1 MAARA
6 PARGRPVIPI
16 RVTLLADVAEIVSR
30 SHGLNET
37 LKNVVDLVAKRL
49 DADACSLYLLDA
61 RSDELTLEATI
72 GLYPD
77 SVSRVSLPHGE
88 GLVGLAAT
96 TGEPV
101 VTVHAREHAQYKY
114 FPETGE
120 ERFESLMAVP
130 MIVRDA
136 TIGVLAVQTILAREF
151 DSSEVEMFS
160 TCAQL
165 IAPVVIN
172 ARLLALVGASDEEAS
187 LTIARREA
195 SVGRA
200 SDREEQNIDYPG
212 IPTSPGIAI
221 GTIYRLETP
230 LSLEHLHYTPNS
242 DPEHELQELM
252 DAIGEARR
260 VLDGMREKLGSKF
273 GLDLA
278 AVFQTHIQIL
288 EDKGFVAK
296 LREEA
301 LSTGNALTAL
311 TNVIGAY
318 RKTFQRMSDPY
329 FRERVTDIE
338 DVGQRVMES
347 LLGERH
353 HTTPL
358 SEGAIVVA
366 SNLLPGMFARLEVEN
381 IAAIVSE
388 HGGPTSH
395 GAIFARTLEVPAVT
409 GISGIQAAVR
419 SGEMAIVDGGEGR
432 IILSPDEGLLYE
444 YRRAQ
449 QRYTVAIEHLD
460 ALRDRPAETRDGRGI
475 RLTANVGLVSDLRLV
490 DQHGADGIGLFRT
503 EMLAFAHRG
512 FPGEEEQTELYESVV
527 KSMAPRTV
535 TIRTLDLGGD
545 KEMPNVSVRLE
556 DNPQLGC
563 RSIRLSLANPE
574 IFKAQLRAIYRA
586 SAVGNVRLMLPMIT
600 SIDELR
606 SAKAVIAEAIH
617 DLERAGIPYD
627 KNVPIGLMIEVPS
640 AALTAD
646 VLAREC
652 DFFSIGTNDLTQY
665 TLAVDRGNEHV
676 AHIYDP
682 LHPAVLALM
691 DASVRAASRANIP
704 ISVCG
709 EVSSNPLAVPLLV
722 GLGIQEL
729 SSTPSAVPLVKE
741 IIRKLDFGDLE
752 ADVRAAQEAGT
763 AAEVHRIAAL
773 RLRDAGLL
781 EHPDIG
787 PWLRT
792 VVDKALPSQ

>member
-1 MAARA
+1 
-6 PARGRPVIPI
+6 
-16 RVTLLADVAEIVSR
+16 VSQ
-30 SHGLNET
+30 
-37 LKNVVDLVAKRL
+37 
-49 DADACSLYLLDA
+49 
-61 RSDELTLEATI
+61 
-72 GLYPD
+72 
-77 SVSRVSLPHGE
+77 VSLPHGE

-96 TGEPV
+96 SGQPV
-101 VTVHAREHAQYKY
+101 VTIHAREHPQYKY
-114 FPETGE
+114 FAETGE
-120 ERFESLMAVP
+120 ERFESFMAVP
-130 MIVRDA
+130 MIVRGA
-136 TIGVLAVQTILAREF
+136 TIGVLAVQTILPREF
-151 DSSEVEMFS
+151 DSSEVEIFQ

-172 ARLLALVGASDEEAS
+172 ARLLALVGVSDEEIS
-187 LTIARREA
+187 LGIADHEGSEA
-195 SVGRA
+195 HA
-200 SDREEQNIDYPG
+200 SDREEQNIEHHG
-212 IPTSPGIAI
+212 IPTSRGIAI

-230 LSLEHLHYTPNS
+230 LNLERLRYTPNS
-242 DPEHELQELM
+242 DPEREVEELM

-296 LREEA
+296 LRAEVLA
-301 LSTGNALTAL
+301 TGNALDAL
-311 TNVIGAY
+311 TNVIGTY

-353 HTTPL
+353 QTTPL

-366 SNLLPGMFARLEVEN
+366 NNLLPGMFARLEVEN

-409 GISGIQAAVR
+409 GVPGIQAAVR
-419 SGEMAIVDGGEGR
+419 TGEVAIVDGGEGR
-432 IILSPDEGLLYE
+432 IILAPDEGLLYE

-449 QRYTVAIEHLD
+449 QRYSVAIEHLD

-475 RLTANVGLVSDLRLV
+475 RLSANVGLVSDLRLV
-490 DQHGADGIGLFRT
+490 DQHGADGVGLFRT

-512 FPGEEEQTELYESVV
+512 FPGEEEQTELYESVA
-527 KSMAPRTV
+527 KEMAPRSV

-545 KEMPNVSVRLE
+545 KEMPNVGIRLE

-563 RSIRLSLANPE
+563 RSIRLSLANQG

-586 SAVGNVRLMLPMIT
+586 SAVGNIRLMLPMIT
-600 SIDELR
+600 SLDELR
-606 SAKAVIAEAIH
+606 SAKALIAETIEGL
-617 DLERAGIPYD
+617 DRAGIPYD
-627 KNVPIGLMIEVPS
+627 KNVPVGLMIEVP
-640 AALTAD
+640 AAAITAD
-646 VLAREC
+646 ALAREC

-691 DASVRAASRANIP
+691 GASVRAASRANIP

-741 IIRKLDFGDLE
+741 IIRELDFGDLE

-763 AAEVHRIAAL
+763 ATEVHRIAAA

-792 VVDKALPSQ
+792 MVDKVLPSG

>member
-1 MAARA
+1 
-6 PARGRPVIPI
+6 
-16 RVTLLADVAEIVSR
+16 LADVAEVVSR
-30 SHGLNET
+30 SHSLNET
-37 LKNVVDLVAKRL
+37 LKNVVELVAKRL
-49 DADACSLYLLDA
+49 DADACSLYLSDA
-61 RSDELTLEATI
+61 RTRELTLEATI

-77 SVSRVSLPHGE
+77 SVKQVSLPHGE

-96 TGEPV
+96 TGQPV
-101 VTVHAREHAQYKY
+101 VTVHAREHPNYKY

-120 ERFESLMAVP
+120 ERFDSFMAVP
-130 MIVRDA
+130 MIVRGA
-136 TIGVLAVQTILAREF
+136 TIGILAVQTILPRKF
-151 DSSEVEMFS
+151 DSSEIEIFR

-172 ARLLALVGASDEEAS
+172 ARLLALVGVSDEETS
-187 LTIARREA
+187 LAIANREA
-195 SVGRA
+195 SEARPP
-200 SDREEQNIDYPG
+200 DREERNVEHRG
-212 IPTSPGIAI
+212 IPTSRGIAI

-230 LSLEHLHYTPNS
+230 LDLERLQYTPNA
-242 DPEHELQELM
+242 DPEREVEELM
-252 DAIGEARR
+252 GAIGEARR

-296 LREEA
+296 LRKEA
-301 LSTGNALTAL
+301 LTTGNALTAL
-311 TNVIGAY
+311 TNVIDTY

-358 SEGAIVVA
+358 SAGAIVVA
-366 SNLLPGMFARLEVEN
+366 SNLLPGMFARLEVEK

-409 GISGIQAAVR
+409 GIPGIQSAVR

-432 IILSPDEGLLYE
+432 IILAPDEGVLYE
-444 YRRAQ
+444 YRRAR

-460 ALRDRPAETRDGRGI
+460 ALRSRPAETRDGRGI

-512 FPGEEEQTELYESVV
+512 FPSEEEQAELYETVA
-527 KSMAPRTV
+527 KAMAPRTV

-545 KEMPNVSVRLE
+545 KEIPNVGMRME

-563 RSIRLSLANPE
+563 RSIRLSLANQG

-586 SAVGNVRLMLPMIT
+586 SAAGNIRLMLPMIT
-600 SIDELR
+600 SVDELR
-606 SAKAVIAEAIH
+606 SAKALIAEAIQSL
-617 DLERAGIPYD
+617 DRAGIPYD
-627 KNVPIGLMIEVPS
+627 ENVPVGVMIEVPS
-640 AALTAD
+640 AAITAET
-646 VLAREC
+646 LAREC

-691 DASVRAASRANIP
+691 GTSVRAASRAGIP

-709 EVSSNPLAVPLLV
+709 EVSSHPLAVPLLV
-722 GLGIQEL
+722 GLGIEEL

-741 IIRKLDFGDLE
+741 IIRELDFGDLE
-752 ADVRAAQEAGT
+752 ADVRAAQDVGT
-763 AAEVHRIAAL
+763 AAEVHRIAAA
-773 RLRDAGLL
+773 RLRDAGIL

-792 VVDKALPSQ
+792 LVDKVLPGG

>member
-1 MAARA
+1 
-6 PARGRPVIPI
+6 V
-16 RVTLLADVAEIVSR
+16 VSR
-30 SHGLNET
+30 SHGLGET
-37 LKNVVDLVAKRL
+37 LSNVVELVAKRL
-49 DADACSLYLLDA
+49 DADACSLYLVDA
-61 RSDELTLEATI
+61 ATDELRLEATI

-77 SVSRVSLPHGE
+77 AVSQVCLPHGE

-96 TGEPV
+96 TGQPV
-101 VTVHAREHAQYKY
+101 VTIHAREHSQYKY

-120 ERFESLMAVP
+120 ERFDSFMAVP
-130 MIVRDA
+130 MIVRGA
-136 TIGVLAVQTILAREF
+136 TIGVLAVQTIEPRDF
-151 DSSEVEMFS
+151 DSSEVEIFR

-165 IAPVVIN
+165 IAPVVVN
-172 ARLLALVGASDEEAS
+172 ARLLALVGLSDEDAAS
-187 LTIARREA
+187 QTAERGALEK
-195 SVGRA
+195 RA
-200 SDREEQNIDYPG
+200 SDREAQNIEHRG
-212 IPTSPGIAI
+212 IPTSRGIAI
-221 GTIYRLETP
+221 GTIFRLETP
-230 LSLEHLHYTPNS
+230 LNLERLHYTPNS
-242 DPEHELQELM
+242 NPKREVQELM
-252 DAIGEARR
+252 DALGEARR
-260 VLDGMREKLGSKF
+260 ELDGMREKLGSKF

-296 LREEA
+296 LRREA
-301 LSTGNALTAL
+301 LATGNALTAL
-311 TNVIGAY
+311 TNVIGTY
-318 RKTFQRMSDPY
+318 RKTFERMSDPY
-329 FRERVTDIE
+329 FRERVNDVE

-353 HTTPL
+353 QTTTL
-358 SEGAIVVA
+358 SKGAIVVA
-366 SNLLPGMFARLEVEN
+366 SNLLPGMFARLEVEK

-395 GAIFARTLEVPAVT
+395 GAIFARTLEVPALT
-409 GISGIQAAVR
+409 GVPGILAAVR
-419 SGEMAIVDGGEGR
+419 PGEMAIVDGGEGL

-444 YRRAQ
+444 YRRAR

-460 ALRDRPAETRDGRGI
+460 ALRERPAETRDGRSI
-475 RLTANVGLVSDLRLV
+475 RLTANVGLVSDLQLV
-490 DQHGADGIGLFRT
+490 NQHGADGIGLFRT

-512 FPGEEEQTELYESVV
+512 FPGEEEQTELYQRVA

-563 RSIRLSLANPE
+563 RSIRLSLANPG

-586 SAVGNVRLMLPMIT
+586 SATGNVRLMLPMVT
-600 SIDELR
+600 SINELR
-606 SAKAVIAEAIH
+606 SARVLIAEVLQ

-627 KNVPIGLMIEVPS
+627 PNVPIGLMIEVPS
-640 AALTAD
+640 AAITAEA
-646 VLAREC
+646 LAREC

-682 LHPAVLALM
+682 LHPAVLSLIN
-691 DASVRAASRANIP
+691 ASVRAASRANIP

-709 EVSSNPLAVPLLV
+709 EMSSNPLAVPLLV

-729 SSTPSAVPLVKE
+729 SSAPSAVPLVKE
-741 IIRKLDFGDLE
+741 IIRELDFGDLE
-752 ADVRAAQEAGT
+752 ADVREAQEAGT
-763 AAEVHRIAAL
+763 AAEVHRIGAA

-792 VVDKALPSQ
+792 LIDKALPNP

>member
-1 MAARA
+1 
-6 PARGRPVIPI
+6 
-16 RVTLLADVAEIVSR
+16 
-30 SHGLNET
+30 
-37 LKNVVDLVAKRL
+37 
-49 DADACSLYLLDA
+49 
-61 RSDELTLEATI
+61 
-72 GLYPD
+72 
-77 SVSRVSLPHGE
+77 
-88 GLVGLAAT
+88 VGLAAT

-101 VTVHAREHAQYKY
+101 VTVNAREHAQYKY

-120 ERFESLMAVP
+120 ERFESFMAVP
-130 MIVRDA
+130 MIVRGA
-136 TIGVLAVQTILAREF
+136 TIGVLAVQTILPREF
-151 DSSEVEMFS
+151 DSSEVEIFR

-172 ARLLALVGASDEEAS
+172 ARLLALVGVSDEEIS
-187 LTIARREA
+187 LGTAGREV
-195 SVGRA
+195 SDVRA
-200 SDREEQNIDYPG
+200 PDQEEQNIEYSG

-230 LSLEHLHYTPNS
+230 LDLERLHYTPNS
-242 DPEHELQELM
+242 DPEREVQELM

-311 TNVIGAY
+311 TNVIGTY

-358 SEGAIVVA
+358 SDGAIIVA
-366 SNLLPGMFARLEVEN
+366 DNLMPGMFARLEVEKV
-381 IAAIVSE
+381 AAIVSE

-409 GISGIQAAVR
+409 GIPGIQATVR

-432 IILSPDEGLLYE
+432 IILAPDEGLLYE
-444 YRRAQ
+444 YRRARK
-449 QRYTVAIEHLD
+449 RYTVAIEHLD
-460 ALRDRPAETRDGRGI
+460 ALRDRPAETRDGRSI

-490 DQHGADGIGLFRT
+490 DQHGADGVGLFRT

-512 FPGEEEQTELYESVV
+512 FPGEEDQAELYETVA
-527 KSMAPRTV
+527 KAMAPRTV

-563 RSIRLSLANPE
+563 RSIRLSLANQE

-606 SAKAVIAEAIH
+606 SAKALIAESIQ
-617 DLERAGIPYD
+617 DLEWAGIPYD
-627 KNVPIGLMIEVPS
+627 KNVPVGLMIEVPS
-640 AALTAD
+640 AAITAES
-646 VLAREC
+646 LAREC

-665 TLAVDRGNEHV
+665 TLAADRGNEHV

-682 LHPAVLALM
+682 LHPAVLALI

-741 IIRKLDFGDLE
+741 IIRELDFGDLE
-752 ADVRAAQEAGT
+752 VDVRAAQEAGT
-763 AAEVHRIAAL
+763 AAEVHRIAAA

-787 PWLRT
+787 PWLRSL
-792 VVDKALPSQ
+792 VDKALPSQ

>member
-1 MAARA
+1 
-6 PARGRPVIPI
+6 
-16 RVTLLADVAEIVSR
+16 
-30 SHGLNET
+30 
-37 LKNVVDLVAKRL
+37 
-49 DADACSLYLLDA
+49 
-61 RSDELTLEATI
+61 
-72 GLYPD
+72 
-77 SVSRVSLPHGE
+77 
-88 GLVGLAAT
+88 
-96 TGEPV
+96 
-101 VTVHAREHAQYKY
+101 
-114 FPETGE
+114 
-120 ERFESLMAVP
+120 
-130 MIVRDA
+130 
-136 TIGVLAVQTILAREF
+136 
-151 DSSEVEMFS
+151 MFQ

-172 ARLLALVGASDEEAS
+172 ARLLALVGLTDEDSSGTTAE
-187 LTIARREA
+187 REA
-195 SVGRA
+195 LENLA
-200 SDREEQNIDYPG
+200 SDREERNIEHRG
-212 IPTSPGIAI
+212 IPTSRGIAI

-230 LSLEHLHYTPNS
+230 LNLERLHYTPNE
-242 DPEHELQELM
+242 DPKREVEELM

-260 VLDGMREKLGSKF
+260 ELDGMREKLGSKF

-296 LREEA
+296 LRREVLA
-301 LSTGNALTAL
+301 TGNALTAL
-311 TNVIGAY
+311 TNVIGTY
-318 RKTFQRMSDPY
+318 RKTFERMSDPY
-329 FRERVTDIE
+329 FRERVNDIE

-366 SNLLPGMFARLEVEN
+366 SNLLPSMFARLEVEK

-395 GAIFARTLEVPAVT
+395 GAIFARTLEVPALT
-409 GISGIQAAVR
+409 GIPGIQAAVR
-419 SGEMAIVDGGEGR
+419 SGETAIVDGAEGL

-449 QRYTVAIEHLD
+449 KRYTVAIEHLD
-460 ALRDRPAETRDGRGI
+460 ALRDRPAETRDGRSI

-512 FPGEEEQTELYESVV
+512 FPGEEEQAQLYERVA

-535 TIRTLDLGGD
+535 TIRTFDLGGD
-545 KEMPNVSVRLE
+545 KEMPDISMRLE

-563 RSIRLSLANPE
+563 RSIRLSLANQG

-586 SAVGNVRLMLPMIT
+586 SAAGNIRLMLPMVT

-606 SAKAVIAEAIH
+606 SAKVLIAEVLD
-617 DLERAGIPYD
+617 DLKRAGIPYD
-627 KNVPIGLMIEVPS
+627 ENVPLGLMIEVPS
-640 AALTAD
+640 AAITAD

-682 LHPAVLALM
+682 LHPAVLSLI
-691 DASVRAASRANIP
+691 DASIRAASRANIP

-709 EVSSNPLAVPLLV
+709 EMARNPLAVPLLV

-729 SSTPSAVPLVKE
+729 SSAPSAVPLVKE
-741 IIRKLDFGDLE
+741 IIRELDFGDLE
-752 ADVRAAQEAGT
+752 ADVRKTQKAGT
-763 AAEVHRIAAL
+763 AAEVHQIGAA

-787 PWLRT
+787 PWLQT
-792 VVDKALPSQ
+792 LVDKTLLGH

>member
-1 MAARA
+1 
-6 PARGRPVIPI
+6 
-16 RVTLLADVAEIVSR
+16 
-30 SHGLNET
+30 
-37 LKNVVDLVAKRL
+37 
-49 DADACSLYLLDA
+49 
-61 RSDELTLEATI
+61 
-72 GLYPD
+72 
-77 SVSRVSLPHGE
+77 
-88 GLVGLAAT
+88 VGLAAT
-96 TGEPV
+96 TGQPV

-120 ERFESLMAVP
+120 ERFESFMAVP
-130 MIVRDA
+130 MIVRGA
-136 TIGVLAVQTILAREF
+136 TIGVLAVQTIESREF
-151 DSSEVEMFS
+151 DSNEVEIFR

-172 ARLLALVGASDEEAS
+172 ARLLALVGLTEEDASQATAE
-187 LTIARREA
+187 REA
-195 SVGRA
+195 LEKRS
-200 SDREEQNIDYPG
+200 SEREEQNIEHRG
-212 IPTSPGIAI
+212 IPTSRGIAI

-230 LSLEHLHYTPNS
+230 LNLEQLHYTPNS
-242 DPEHELQELM
+242 DPEREVQELM

-260 VLDGMREKLGSKF
+260 ELDGMREKLGSKF

-296 LREEA
+296 LRREA
-301 LSTGNALTAL
+301 LATGNALAAL
-311 TNVIGAY
+311 TNVIGTY

-329 FRERVTDIE
+329 FRERVNDIE

-353 HTTPL
+353 HTTAL
-358 SEGAIVVA
+358 AEGAIVVA
-366 SNLLPGMFARLEVEN
+366 SNLLPGMFARLEVEK

-395 GAIFARTLEVPAVT
+395 GAIFARTLEVPALT
-409 GISGIQAAVR
+409 GIPGIQAAVR
-419 SGEMAIVDGGEGR
+419 AGETAIVDGGEGLV
-432 IILSPDEGLLYE
+432 ILSPDEGLLYE

-460 ALRDRPAETRDGRGI
+460 ALRDRPSETRDGRSI

-490 DQHGADGIGLFRT
+490 NQHGAAGIGLFRT

-512 FPGEEEQTELYESVV
+512 FPAEEEQTELYERVV

-545 KEMPNVSVRLE
+545 KEMPNVSMRLE

-563 RSIRLSLANPE
+563 RSIRLSLANQG

-586 SAVGNVRLMLPMIT
+586 SAAGRIRLMLPMVT

-606 SAKAVIAEAIH
+606 SAKALIAEVLH
-617 DLERAGIPYD
+617 DLDRAGIPYD
-627 KNVPIGLMIEVPS
+627 ENVPLGLMIEVPS
-640 AALTAD
+640 AAITAD
-646 VLAREC
+646 VLARES

-682 LHPAVLALM
+682 LHPAVLSLI

-709 EVSSNPLAVPLLV
+709 EMSSNPLAVPLLV

-729 SSTPSAVPLVKE
+729 SSAPSAVPLVKE
-741 IIRKLDFGDLE
+741 IIRELDFGDLE
-752 ADVRAAQEAGT
+752 ADVRHAQEAGT
-763 AAEVHRIAAL
+763 AAEVHQIGAT
-773 RLRDAGLL
+773 RLREAGLL

-792 VVDKALPSQ
+792 LVDKTLKHH

>member
-1 MAARA
+1 
-6 PARGRPVIPI
+6 
-16 RVTLLADVAEIVSR
+16 LS
-30 SHGLNET
+30 
-37 LKNVVDLVAKRL
+37 NVVELVAKRL
-49 DADACSLYLLDA
+49 DADACSLYLTDA
-61 RSDELTLEATI
+61 PTDELRLEATI
-72 GLYPD
+72 GLHQD
-77 SVSRVSLPHGE
+77 SVSHVSLPHGE

-96 TGEPV
+96 TGQPV

-120 ERFESLMAVP
+120 ERFESFMAVP
-130 MIVRDA
+130 MIVRGA
-136 TIGVLAVQTILAREF
+136 TIGVLAVQTIESREF
-151 DSSEVEMFS
+151 DSNEVEIFR

-172 ARLLALVGASDEEAS
+172 ARLLALVGLTEEDASQATAE
-187 LTIARREA
+187 REA
-195 SVGRA
+195 LEKRS
-200 SDREEQNIDYPG
+200 SEREEQNIEHRG
-212 IPTSPGIAI
+212 IPTSRGIAI

-230 LSLEHLHYTPNS
+230 LNLEQLHYTPNS
-242 DPEHELQELM
+242 DPEREVQELM

-260 VLDGMREKLGSKF
+260 ELDGMREKLGSKF

-296 LREEA
+296 LRREA
-301 LSTGNALTAL
+301 LATGNALAAL
-311 TNVIGAY
+311 TNVIGTY

-329 FRERVTDIE
+329 FRERVNDIE

-353 HTTPL
+353 HTTAL
-358 SEGAIVVA
+358 AEGAIVVA
-366 SNLLPGMFARLEVEN
+366 SNLLPGMFARLEVEK

-395 GAIFARTLEVPAVT
+395 GAIFARTLEVPALT
-409 GISGIQAAVR
+409 GIPGIQAAVR
-419 SGEMAIVDGGEGR
+419 AGETAIVDGGEGLV
-432 IILSPDEGLLYE
+432 ILSPDEGLLYE

-460 ALRDRPAETRDGRGI
+460 ALRDRPSETRDGRSI

-490 DQHGADGIGLFRT
+490 NQHGAAGIGLFRT

-512 FPGEEEQTELYESVV
+512 FPAEEEQTELYERVV

-545 KEMPNVSVRLE
+545 KEMPNVSMRLE

-563 RSIRLSLANPE
+563 RSIRLSLANQG

-586 SAVGNVRLMLPMIT
+586 SAAGRIRLMLPMVT

-606 SAKAVIAEAIH
+606 SAKALIAEVLH
-617 DLERAGIPYD
+617 DLDRAGIPYD
-627 KNVPIGLMIEVPS
+627 ENVPLGLMIEVPS
-640 AALTAD
+640 AAITAD
-646 VLAREC
+646 VLARES

-682 LHPAVLALM
+682 LHPAVLSLI

-709 EVSSNPLAVPLLV
+709 EMSSNPLAVPLLV

-729 SSTPSAVPLVKE
+729 SSAPSAVPLVKE
-741 IIRKLDFGDLE
+741 IIRELDFGDLE
-752 ADVRAAQEAGT
+752 ADVRHAQEAGT
-763 AAEVHRIAAL
+763 AAEVHQIGAT
-773 RLRDAGLL
+773 RLREAGLL

-792 VVDKALPSQ
+792 LVDKTLKHH

>member
-1 MAARA
+1 
-6 PARGRPVIPI
+6 
-16 RVTLLADVAEIVSR
+16 
-30 SHGLNET
+30 
-37 LKNVVDLVAKRL
+37 
-49 DADACSLYLLDA
+49 
-61 RSDELTLEATI
+61 
-72 GLYPD
+72 
-77 SVSRVSLPHGE
+77 
-88 GLVGLAAT
+88 VGLAAT

-101 VTVHAREHAQYKY
+101 VTVNAREHAQYKY

-120 ERFESLMAVP
+120 ERFESFMAVP
-130 MIVRDA
+130 MIVRGA
-136 TIGVLAVQTILAREF
+136 TIGVLAVQTILPREF
-151 DSSEVEMFS
+151 DSSEVEIFR

-172 ARLLALVGASDEEAS
+172 TRLLALVGVSDEEIS
-187 LTIARREA
+187 LGTAGREV
-195 SVGRA
+195 SDVRA
-200 SDREEQNIDYPG
+200 PDQEEQNIEYPG

-230 LSLEHLHYTPNS
+230 LDLERLHYTPNS
-242 DPEHELQELM
+242 DPEREVQELM
-252 DAIGEARR
+252 GAIGEARR

-311 TNVIGAY
+311 TNVIGTY

-358 SEGAIVVA
+358 SDGAIIVA
-366 SNLLPGMFARLEVEN
+366 SNLMPGMFARLEVEKV
-381 IAAIVSE
+381 AAIVSE

-409 GISGIQAAVR
+409 GIPGIQAAVR

-432 IILSPDEGLLYE
+432 IILAPDEGLLYE
-444 YRRAQ
+444 YRRAR

-460 ALRDRPAETRDGRGI
+460 ALRDRPAETRDGRSI

-490 DQHGADGIGLFRT
+490 DQHGADGVGLFRT

-512 FPGEEEQTELYESVV
+512 FPGEEDQAELYETVA
-527 KSMAPRTV
+527 KAMAPRTV

-563 RSIRLSLANPE
+563 RSIRLSLANQG

-606 SAKAVIAEAIH
+606 SAKALIAESIQ
-617 DLERAGIPYD
+617 DLEWAGIPYD
-627 KNVPIGLMIEVPS
+627 KNVPVGLMIEVPS
-640 AALTAD
+640 AAITAES
-646 VLAREC
+646 LAREC

-682 LHPAVLALM
+682 LHPAVLALI

-741 IIRKLDFGDLE
+741 IIRELDFGDLE
-752 ADVRAAQEAGT
+752 VDARAAQEAGT
-763 AAEVHRIAAL
+763 AAEVHRIAAA

-787 PWLRT
+787 PWLRSL
-792 VVDKALPSQ
+792 VDKALPSQ

>member
-1 MAARA
+1 L
-6 PARGRPVIPI
+6 
-16 RVTLLADVAEIVSR
+16 T
-30 SHGLNET
+30 
-37 LKNVVDLVAKRL
+37 NVVELVAKQL
-49 DADACSLYLLDA
+49 DADACSLYLTDA
-61 RSDELTLEATI
+61 ATDELTLEATI
-72 GLYPD
+72 GLHQD
-77 SVSRVSLPHGE
+77 SVNQVSLPHGE

-96 TGEPV
+96 TGQPL

-120 ERFESLMAVP
+120 ERFESFMAVP
-130 MIVRDA
+130 MIVRGA
-136 TIGVLAVQTILAREF
+136 TIGVLAIQTIEPREF
-151 DSSEVEMFS
+151 DSNEVEIFR

-172 ARLLALVGASDEEAS
+172 ARLLALVGLAEEDSSGTTAERKA
-187 LTIARREA
+187 LENL
-195 SVGRA
+195 A
-200 SDREEQNIDYPG
+200 SDRKERNIEHRG
-212 IPTSPGIAI
+212 IPTSRGIAI

-230 LSLEHLHYTPNS
+230 LDLERLHYTPTS
-242 DPEHELQELM
+242 DPKREVQELM
-252 DAIGEARR
+252 DAISEARR
-260 VLDGMREKLGSKF
+260 ELDGMREKLGSKF

-296 LREEA
+296 LRREA
-301 LSTGNALTAL
+301 LATGNALTAL
-311 TNVIGAY
+311 MNVIGTY

-329 FRERVTDIE
+329 FRERVNDIE

-347 LLGERH
+347 LLGERD

-366 SNLLPGMFARLEVEN
+366 SNLLPGMFARLEVEK

-395 GAIFARTLEVPAVT
+395 GAIFARTLEVPALT
-409 GISGIQAAVR
+409 GIPGIQAAVR
-419 SGEMAIVDGGEGR
+419 TGETAIVDGGEGL

-449 QRYTVAIEHLD
+449 KRYTVAIEHLD
-460 ALRDRPAETRDGRGI
+460 ALRNRPAETRDGRSI
-475 RLTANVGLVSDLRLV
+475 RLTANVGLVSDLQLV
-490 DQHGADGIGLFRT
+490 NQHGADGIGLFRT
-503 EMLAFAHRG
+503 EMLAFANRG
-512 FPGEEEQTELYESVV
+512 FPGEEEQTQLYERVV

-545 KEMPNVSVRLE
+545 KEMPDVSMRIE

-563 RSIRLSLANPE
+563 RSIRLSLANQG

-586 SAVGNVRLMLPMIT
+586 SAAGCVRLMLPMIT
-600 SIDELR
+600 SINELR
-606 SAKAVIAEAIH
+606 SAKVLIAEVLD
-617 DLERAGIPYD
+617 DLKRAGIPYD
-627 KNVPIGLMIEVPS
+627 ENVPLGLMIEVPS
-640 AALTAD
+640 AAITAD
-646 VLAREC
+646 TLAREC

-682 LHPAVLALM
+682 LHPAVLSLI

-709 EVSSNPLAVPLLV
+709 EMASNPLAVPLLV

-729 SSTPSAVPLVKE
+729 SSAPSAVPLVKE
-741 IIRKLDFGDLE
+741 IIRELDFGDLE
-752 ADVRAAQEAGT
+752 ADVREAQEVGT
-763 AAEVHRIAAL
+763 AAEVHRIGAA

-787 PWLRT
+787 PWLQT
-792 VVDKALPSQ
+792 LVDKTLSGAAERRSARP

>member
-1 MAARA
+1 
-6 PARGRPVIPI
+6 
-16 RVTLLADVAEIVSR
+16 LC
-30 SHGLNET
+30 
-37 LKNVVDLVAKRL
+37 NVVELVAKRL
-49 DADACSLYLLDA
+49 DADACSLYLTDA
-61 RSDELTLEATI
+61 ATDELTLEATI

-77 SVSRVSLPHGE
+77 SVSQVSLPHGE
-88 GLVGLAAT
+88 GLVGLAST
-96 TGEPV
+96 TGQPV
-101 VTVHAREHAQYKY
+101 VTAHAREHEQYKY

-120 ERFESLMAVP
+120 ERFESFMAVP
-130 MIVRDA
+130 MIVRGA
-136 TIGVLAVQTILAREF
+136 TIGVLAVQTIEPREF
-151 DSSEVEMFS
+151 DSNEVEIFR

-172 ARLLALVGASDEEAS
+172 ARLLALVGLTDEDASGTTAE
-187 LTIARREA
+187 REA
-195 SVGRA
+195 LENLA
-200 SDREEQNIDYPG
+200 SDREERNIEHRG
-212 IPTSPGIAI
+212 IPTSRGIAI

-230 LSLEHLHYTPNS
+230 LNLEQLHYTPNS
-242 DPEHELQELM
+242 DPEREVEELM
-252 DAIGEARR
+252 DAISEARR
-260 VLDGMREKLGSKF
+260 ELDGMREKLGSKF

-296 LREEA
+296 LRREA
-301 LSTGNALTAL
+301 LATGNALTAL

-329 FRERVTDIE
+329 FRERVNDIE

-347 LLGERH
+347 LLGERD

-366 SNLLPGMFARLEVEN
+366 SNLLPGMFARLEVEK

-395 GAIFARTLEVPAVT
+395 GAIFARTLEVPALT

-419 SGEMAIVDGGEGR
+419 SGETAIVDGAEGR

-449 QRYTVAIEHLD
+449 KRYTVAIEHLD
-460 ALRDRPAETRDGRGI
+460 ALRDRPSETRDGRSI

-490 DQHGADGIGLFRT
+490 NQHGAVGIGLFRT

-512 FPGEEEQTELYESVV
+512 FPGEEEQTELYQRVA

-545 KEMPNVSVRLE
+545 KEMPDISMRLE

-563 RSIRLSLANPE
+563 RSIRLSLANQG

-586 SAVGNVRLMLPMIT
+586 SAAGSIRLMLPMVT

-606 SAKAVIAEAIH
+606 SAKVLIAEVLD

-627 KNVPIGLMIEVPS
+627 ENVPLGLMIEVPS
-640 AALTAD
+640 AAITAD

-682 LHPAVLALM
+682 LHPAVLTLI
-691 DASVRAASRANIP
+691 DASIRAASRANIP

-709 EVSSNPLAVPLLV
+709 EMASNPLAVPLLV
-722 GLGIQEL
+722 GLGIREL
-729 SSTPSAVPLVKE
+729 SSAPSAVPLVKE
-741 IIRKLDFGDLE
+741 IIRELDFGDLE
-752 ADVRAAQEAGT
+752 ADVRKAQKAGT
-763 AAEVHRIAAL
+763 AAEVHQIGAA

-787 PWLRT
+787 PWLQT
-792 VVDKALPSQ
+792 LIDKTLLGN

>member
-1 MAARA
+1 M
-6 PARGRPVIPI
+6 
-16 RVTLLADVAEIVSR
+16 
-30 SHGLNET
+30 
-37 LKNVVDLVAKRL
+37 
-49 DADACSLYLLDA
+49 
-61 RSDELTLEATI
+61 
-72 GLYPD
+72 
-77 SVSRVSLPHGE
+77 
-88 GLVGLAAT
+88 GLAAT
-96 TGEPV
+96 TGQPV
-101 VTVHAREHAQYKY
+101 VTVHAREHPQYKY

-120 ERFESLMAVP
+120 ERFDSFMAVP
-130 MIVRDA
+130 MIFRGA
-136 TIGVLAVQTILAREF
+136 TIGILAVQTILPREF
-151 DSSEVEMFS
+151 DPSEVDIFR

-172 ARLLALVGASDEEAS
+172 ARLLALVGVSDEEAS
-187 LTIARREA
+187 LGIASREI
-195 SVGRA
+195 SEMRA
-200 SDREEQNIDYPG
+200 PEREEKNIEHRG
-212 IPTSPGIAI
+212 IPTSRGIAI
-221 GTIYRLETP
+221 GTIYVLETP
-230 LSLEHLHYTPNS
+230 LNLERLHYTPNL
-242 DPEHELQELM
+242 DPEHEVQELM

-301 LSTGNALTAL
+301 LATGNALAAV
-311 TNVIGAY
+311 TNVIGTY
-318 RKTFQRMSDPY
+318 RKTFERMSDPY

-358 SEGAIVVA
+358 SAGAIVVA

-409 GISGIQAAVR
+409 GIPGIQTAVR

-432 IILSPDEGLLYE
+432 IILAPDEGLLYE
-444 YRRAQ
+444 YRRAR

-460 ALRDRPAETRDGRGI
+460 ALRGRPAETRDGRGI

-512 FPGEEEQTELYESVV
+512 FPGEEEQAELYKSVA

-545 KEMPNVSVRLE
+545 KEIPNVGMRME

-563 RSIRLSLANPE
+563 RSIRLSLANQG

-586 SAVGNVRLMLPMIT
+586 SEAGNVRLMLPMIT
-600 SIDELR
+600 SVDELR
-606 SAKAVIAEAIH
+606 SAKALIAEAIQS
-617 DLERAGIPYD
+617 LERAGIPYD
-627 KNVPIGLMIEVPS
+627 KNVPVGVMIEVPS
-640 AALTAD
+640 AAITAET
-646 VLAREC
+646 LAREC

-691 DASVRAASRANIP
+691 DASVRAAARANIP

-709 EVSSNPLAVPLLV
+709 EVSSHPLAVPLLV
-722 GLGIQEL
+722 GLGIKEL

-741 IIRKLDFGDLE
+741 IIRELDFGDLE

-763 AAEVHRIAAL
+763 AAEVHRIAAA

-792 VVDKALPSQ
+792 MVDKVLPSR

>member
-1 MAARA
+1 MSQ
-6 PARGRPVIPI
+6 VF
-16 RVTLLADVAEIVSR
+16 
-30 SHGLNET
+30 
-37 LKNVVDLVAKRL
+37 
-49 DADACSLYLLDA
+49 
-61 RSDELTLEATI
+61 
-72 GLYPD
+72 
-77 SVSRVSLPHGE
+77 LPHGE

-96 TGEPV
+96 TGQPV
-101 VTVHAREHAQYKY
+101 VTVHAREHPQYKY

-120 ERFESLMAVP
+120 ERFESFMAVP
-130 MIVRDA
+130 MIVRGA
-136 TIGVLAVQTILAREF
+136 TIGVLAVQTIVPREF
-151 DSSEVEMFS
+151 DSSEVEIFS

-172 ARLLALVGASDEEAS
+172 ARLLALVGVSDEEAS
-187 LTIARREA
+187 LGIAGREI
-195 SVGRA
+195 SETRA
-200 SDREEQNIDYPG
+200 SDREEHNIEHRG
-212 IPTSPGIAI
+212 IATSRGIAI

-230 LSLEHLHYTPNS
+230 LELERLHYTPNS
-242 DPEHELQELM
+242 DPEREVEELM
-252 DAIGEARR
+252 DAIGDARR
-260 VLDGMREKLGSKF
+260 VLDGMRAKLGSKF

-296 LREEA
+296 LRREA
-301 LSTGNALTAL
+301 LATGNALAAL
-311 TNVIGAY
+311 TNVIGTY

-353 HTTPL
+353 QTTPL
-358 SEGAIVVA
+358 SEGAIIVA
-366 SNLLPGMFARLEVEN
+366 SNLLPGMFARLEVEKV
-381 IAAIVSE
+381 AAIVSE

-409 GISGIQAAVR
+409 GIPGIQSAVR
-419 SGEMAIVDGGEGR
+419 SGDMAIVDGAEGL
-432 IILSPDEGLLYE
+432 IILAPDEGLLYE

-449 QRYTVAIEHLD
+449 KRYSVAIEHLD
-460 ALRDRPAETRDGRGI
+460 ALRDRPAETRDGRSI
-475 RLTANVGLVSDLRLV
+475 RLTANAGLVSDLRLV
-490 DQHGADGIGLFRT
+490 DQHGADGVGLFRT

-512 FPGEEEQTELYESVV
+512 FPSEEEQAELYESVT

-563 RSIRLSLANPE
+563 RSIRLSLANPG

-586 SAVGNVRLMLPMIT
+586 SVAGNVRLMLPMIT

-606 SAKAVIAEAIH
+606 SAKVLIAEAIQ

-627 KNVPIGLMIEVPS
+627 KNVPVGVMIEVPS
-640 AALTAD
+640 AAITAD
-646 VLAREC
+646 SLAREC
-652 DFFSIGTNDLTQY
+652 DFFSVGTNDLTQY

-691 DASVRAASRANIP
+691 SASVRAAARANIP

-722 GLGIQEL
+722 GLGIEEL

-741 IIRKLDFGDLE
+741 IIRELEFGDLE

-763 AAEVHRIAAL
+763 AAEVHQIAAA

-787 PWLRT
+787 PWLRA
-792 VVDKALPSQ
+792 VVDKVFPGG

>member
-1 MAARA
+1 
-6 PARGRPVIPI
+6 
-16 RVTLLADVAEIVSR
+16 VA
-30 SHGLNET
+30 
-37 LKNVVDLVAKRL
+37 
-49 DADACSLYLLDA
+49 
-61 RSDELTLEATI
+61 
-72 GLYPD
+72 
-77 SVSRVSLPHGE
+77 
-88 GLVGLAAT
+88 
-96 TGEPV
+96 
-101 VTVHAREHAQYKY
+101 VHAREHPQYKY

-120 ERFESLMAVP
+120 ERFESFMAVP
-130 MIVRDA
+130 MIVRGA
-136 TIGVLAVQTILAREF
+136 TIGVLAVQTIVPREF
-151 DSSEVEMFS
+151 DSSEVEIFS

-172 ARLLALVGASDEEAS
+172 ARLLALVGVSDEEAS
-187 LTIARREA
+187 LGIAGREVSEARAPDREA
-195 SVGRA
+195 
-200 SDREEQNIDYPG
+200 QNIEHRG
-212 IPTSPGIAI
+212 IATSRGIAI

-230 LSLEHLHYTPNS
+230 LQLERLHYTPNS
-242 DPEHELQELM
+242 DPEREVQELM

-260 VLDGMREKLGSKF
+260 VLDGMRAKLGSKF

-296 LREEA
+296 LRKEA
-301 LSTGNALTAL
+301 RATGNALAAL
-311 TNVIGAY
+311 TNVIGTY

-347 LLGERH
+347 LLGERDQAM
-353 HTTPL
+353 PL
-358 SEGAIVVA
+358 SEGAIIVA
-366 SNLLPGMFARLEVEN
+366 SNLLPGMFARLEVEKV
-381 IAAIVSE
+381 AAIISE

-409 GISGIQAAVR
+409 GIPGIQSAVR
-419 SGEMAIVDGGEGR
+419 SGDMAIVDGAEGL
-432 IILSPDEGLLYE
+432 IILAPDEGLLYE

-449 QRYTVAIEHLD
+449 KRYSVAIEHLD
-460 ALRDRPAETRDGRGI
+460 ALRDRPAETRDGRSI
-475 RLTANVGLVSDLRLV
+475 RLTANAGLVSDLRLV
-490 DQHGADGIGLFRT
+490 DQHGADGVGLFRT

-512 FPGEEEQTELYESVV
+512 FPSEEEQAGLYESVT
-527 KSMAPRTV
+527 KAMAPRTV

-563 RSIRLSLANPE
+563 RSIRLSLANPG

-586 SAVGNVRLMLPMIT
+586 SVTGNVRLMLPMIT
-600 SIDELR
+600 SINELR
-606 SAKAVIAEAIH
+606 SAKVMIAEAIQ

-627 KNVPIGLMIEVPS
+627 KNVPVGVMIEVPS
-640 AALTAD
+640 AAITAD
-646 VLAREC
+646 TLAREC
-652 DFFSIGTNDLTQY
+652 DFFSVGTNDLTQY

-691 DASVRAASRANIP
+691 STSVRAAARANIP

-722 GLGIQEL
+722 GLGIEEL

-741 IIRKLDFGDLE
+741 IIRELNFGDLE

-763 AAEVHRIAAL
+763 AAEVHQIAAT

-787 PWLRT
+787 PWLRA
-792 VVDKALPSQ
+792 VVDKVFPEG

>member
-1 MAARA
+1 
-6 PARGRPVIPI
+6 
-16 RVTLLADVAEIVSR
+16 LS
-30 SHGLNET
+30 
-37 LKNVVDLVAKRL
+37 NVVELVAKRL
-49 DADACSLYLLDA
+49 DADACSLYLTDA
-61 RSDELTLEATI
+61 ATDELTLEATI
-72 GLYPD
+72 GLYQD
-77 SVSRVSLPHGE
+77 SVSQVSLPHGE
-88 GLVGLAAT
+88 GLVGLAST
-96 TGEPV
+96 TGQPV
-101 VTVHAREHAQYKY
+101 VTVHAREHDQYKY

-120 ERFESLMAVP
+120 ERFESFMAVP
-130 MIVRDA
+130 MIVRGA
-136 TIGVLAVQTILAREF
+136 TIGVLAVQTIEPRKF
-151 DSSEVEMFS
+151 DSNEVEIFQ

-172 ARLLALVGASDEEAS
+172 ARLLALVGLTDEDSSGTTAE
-187 LTIARREA
+187 REA
-195 SVGRA
+195 LENLA
-200 SDREEQNIDYPG
+200 SDREERNIEHRG
-212 IPTSPGIAI
+212 IPTSRGIAI

-230 LSLEHLHYTPNS
+230 LNLERLHYTPNK
-242 DPEHELQELM
+242 DPKREVEELM

-260 VLDGMREKLGSKF
+260 ELDGMREKLGSKF

-296 LREEA
+296 LRREVLA
-301 LSTGNALTAL
+301 TGNALTAL
-311 TNVIGAY
+311 TNVIGTY
-318 RKTFQRMSDPY
+318 RKTFERMSDPY
-329 FRERVTDIE
+329 FRERVNDIE

-366 SNLLPGMFARLEVEN
+366 SNLLPSMFARLEVEK

-395 GAIFARTLEVPAVT
+395 GAIFARTLEVPALT
-409 GISGIQAAVR
+409 GIPGIQAAVR
-419 SGEMAIVDGGEGR
+419 SGETAIVDGAEGL

-449 QRYTVAIEHLD
+449 KRYTVAIEHLD
-460 ALRDRPAETRDGRGI
+460 ALRDRPAETRDGRSI

-512 FPGEEEQTELYESVV
+512 FPGEEEQAQLYERVA

-535 TIRTLDLGGD
+535 TIRTFDLGGD
-545 KEMPNVSVRLE
+545 KEMPDISMRLE

-563 RSIRLSLANPE
+563 RSIRLSLANQG

-586 SAVGNVRLMLPMIT
+586 SAAGNIRLMLPMVT

-606 SAKAVIAEAIH
+606 SAKVLIAEVLD
-617 DLERAGIPYD
+617 DLKRAGIPYD
-627 KNVPIGLMIEVPS
+627 ENVPLGLMIEVPS
-640 AALTAD
+640 AAITAD

-682 LHPAVLALM
+682 LHPAVLSLI
-691 DASVRAASRANIP
+691 DASIRAASRANIP

-709 EVSSNPLAVPLLV
+709 EMARNPLAVPLLV

-729 SSTPSAVPLVKE
+729 SSAPSAVPLVKE
-741 IIRKLDFGDLE
+741 IIRELDFGDLE
-752 ADVRAAQEAGT
+752 ADVRKTQKAGT
-763 AAEVHRIAAL
+763 AAEVHQIGAA

-787 PWLRT
+787 PWLQT
-792 VVDKALPSQ
+792 LVDKTLLGH

>member
-1 MAARA
+1 
-6 PARGRPVIPI
+6 
-16 RVTLLADVAEIVSR
+16 LS
-30 SHGLNET
+30 
-37 LKNVVDLVAKRL
+37 NVVELVAKRL
-49 DADACSLYLLDA
+49 DADACSLYLTDA
-61 RSDELTLEATI
+61 ATDELTLEATI
-72 GLYPD
+72 GLYQD
-77 SVSRVSLPHGE
+77 SVSQVSLPHGE
-88 GLVGLAAT
+88 GLVGLAST
-96 TGEPV
+96 TGQPV
-101 VTVHAREHAQYKY
+101 VTVHAREHDQYKY

-120 ERFESLMAVP
+120 ERFESFMAVP
-130 MIVRDA
+130 MIVRGA
-136 TIGVLAVQTILAREF
+136 TIGVLAVQTIEPREF
-151 DSSEVEMFS
+151 DSNEVEIFR

-172 ARLLALVGASDEEAS
+172 ARLLALVGLSDEDAS
-187 LTIARREA
+187 GTTAERETLE
-195 SVGRA
+195 SLA
-200 SDREEQNIDYPG
+200 SDREERNTEHRG
-212 IPTSPGIAI
+212 IPTSRGIAI

-230 LSLEHLHYTPNS
+230 LDLERLHYTPNEN
-242 DPEHELQELM
+242 PKREVEELM
-252 DAIGEARR
+252 NAIGEARR
-260 VLDGMREKLGSKF
+260 ELDGMREKLGSKF

-296 LREEA
+296 LRREA
-301 LSTGNALTAL
+301 LATGNALKAL
-311 TNVIGAY
+311 TNVIGTY

-329 FRERVTDIE
+329 FRERVNDIE

-353 HTTPL
+353 HTTQL

-366 SNLLPGMFARLEVEN
+366 SNLLPGMFARLEVDK

-395 GAIFARTLEVPAVT
+395 GAIFARTLEVPALT
-409 GISGIQAAVR
+409 GIPGIQTAVR
-419 SGEMAIVDGGEGR
+419 TGETAIVDGGEGLM
-432 IILSPDEGLLYE
+432 ILSPDEGLLYE

-449 QRYTVAIEHLD
+449 KRYTVAIEHLD
-460 ALRDRPAETRDGRGI
+460 ALRNRPAETRDGRSI
-475 RLTANVGLVSDLRLV
+475 RLTANVGLVSDLQLV
-490 DQHGADGIGLFRT
+490 NQHGADGIGLFRT

-512 FPGEEEQTELYESVV
+512 FPGEEEQTQLYERVA

-545 KEMPNVSVRLE
+545 KEMPDISMRLE

-563 RSIRLSLANPE
+563 RSIRLSLANQG

-586 SAVGNVRLMLPMIT
+586 SAARNIRLMLPMIT

-606 SAKAVIAEAIH
+606 SAKVVIAEVLD

-627 KNVPIGLMIEVPS
+627 ENVPLGLMIEVPS
-640 AALTAD
+640 AAITAD
-646 VLAREC
+646 ALAREC

-682 LHPAVLALM
+682 LHPAVLSLI
-691 DASVRAASRANIP
+691 DASIRAASRANIP

-709 EVSSNPLAVPLLV
+709 EMASNPLAVPLLV

-729 SSTPSAVPLVKE
+729 SSAPSAVPLVKE
-741 IIRKLDFGDLE
+741 IIRELDFGDLE
-752 ADVRAAQEAGT
+752 ADVRKAQEVGT
-763 AAEVHRIAAL
+763 ATEVHQIGAA

-787 PWLRT
+787 PWLQT
-792 VVDKALPSQ
+792 LVDKTLLSY